1 MDSSETI
8 CFCMNVTVQDVQDA
22 IANGAKTL
30 EEVVEATGASTGCGG
45 CHDHLEEVVKA
56 LLGQTS
62 AV

>member
-1 MDSSETI
+1 
-8 CFCMNVTVQDVQDA
+8 MNVTVQDVQDA

-45 CHDHLEEVVKA
+45 CADHLEEVVKA

>member
-45 CHDHLEEVVKA
+45 CHDKIMDIIA
-56 LLGQTS
+56 DLLYQR
-62 AV
+62 